1 MKKHVYE
8 YDEVVVGSGLSAIFY
23 SYINQLPLIF
33 KEENPPQF
41 YEHFEADFPLDG
53 LFLTNPPGTLNTPQ
67 GQIKVGTSKLQM
79 YDRLLFVLSV
89 AGKIPISDK
98 IEKIRSEGNT
108 LKIATQRAR
117 SIKIK
122 FNKLRVFDPELIQN
136 LNRLS
141 SQKKKCL
148 VQDKFRVVMEEHDYD
163 LIRVN
168 DDFVSEI
175 RFYANEVIK
184 KRKEIVVTS
193 FLTDDDLL
201 KFDYSLIPMKYKL
214 RSIFENLGLK
224 KRVYE
229 QEIVLDY
236 INREVYNRD
245 TSEYEE
251 VENIVFD
258 FRTEKEICL
267 NTLQHMHHQ
276 TRLTLLDVYP
286 WRLNHLLLDSSGMI
300 R

>member
-8 YDEVVVGSGLSAIFY
+8 YDEVVVGSDLSAIFY
-23 SYINQLPLIF
+23 AYVGQSPLIF
-33 KEENPPQF
+33 KEQNPPHF
-41 YEHFEADFPLDG
+41 YEHFEADFPLDK
-53 LFLTNPPGTLNTPQ
+53 LFLTNPTEALNTPQ
-67 GQIKVGTSKLQM
+67 GQIKVGASKLQI
-79 YDRLLFVLSV
+79 YDRLLFVLSL

-98 IEKIRSEGNT
+98 IEKIRLEGNT

-141 SQKKKCL
+141 SEKKKCL

-163 LIRVN
+163 LIRVG
-168 DDFVSEI
+168 DDFISEVH
-175 RFYANEVIK
+175 FYANEAIK
-184 KRKEIVVTS
+184 KRKEIIVTS
-193 FLTDDDLL
+193 FLADADLL

-214 RSIFENLGLK
+214 RNIFENLGLK
-224 KRVYE
+224 KRAYE

-251 VENIVFD
+251 VENVVFD
-258 FRTEKEICL
+258 HRTEKEICL
-267 NTLQHMHHQ
+267 SILQHMHRQIH
-276 TRLTLLDVYP
+276 LTLLDVYP